1 MYIHSL
7 PVFANTPCW
16 ARHAVEGRQVKLSV
30 LQTGAH
36 TWMNTHSILQVC
48 KETINN
54 YLQVANLKPLS
65 NA

>member
-1 MYIHSL
+1 M
-7 PVFANTPCW
+7 
-16 ARHAVEGRQVKLSV
+16 EGRQVKLSV